1 MLGRTCVSPERTIV
15 CQGLARSYRTASGT
29 VEALHELDVSFDA
42 SGLTAIVGASGSG
55 KSTLLRLLAGLE
67 PPTRGS
73 LRVDG
78 RELAALSPAELRQF
92 RRREVT
98 YVTQKPADNLIAHLT
113 VREQLGP
120 ARDPTELFEQ
130 LGVAHTLDKRPAA
143 LSGGEQARAA
153 MALALLRGTRL
164 VVADEPTAELDE
176 SSAQRVLACVRTFEA
191 RGTAFVFASHDE
203 SVIAAADTLVR
214 LEHTIERRPR
224 DNDLPVDPATGTAF
238 ALRGFSKRYGNVTA
252 VEDATL
258 ELTPGTLTVLLG
270 RSGSG
275 KSTLLMLA
283 AGWQSADRGTL
294 EVDGRPVDPGSLDW
308 RQLAY
313 VPQRFG
319 LAPELTIRENV
330 EWPAR
335 LDGSLAERAAA
346 IEGLLGEL
354 ALLPLADRFPA
365 ETSVGQQ
372 QRAAIAR
379 ALALEPRILLADEP
393 TSHQDPGSRAVVWEA
408 LRAAAAGGATCLV
421 ATHEEQAVVYA
432 DRVEHIAD
440 GLIAEHG

>member
-1 MLGRTCVSPERTIV
+1 MSPERTIV

-78 RELAALSPAELRQF
+78 RELAALSPAELRRF
-92 RRREVT
+92 RRTEVT

-120 ARDPTELFEQ
+120 TRDPKELFEQ

-176 SSAQRVLACVRTFEA
+176 SSAQRVLECVRTFEA

-224 DNDLPVDPATGTAF
+224 DDDLPVDHATGTAV

-283 AGWQSADRGTL
+283 AGWQSADRGAL
-294 EVDGRPVDPGSLDW
+294 EVDGRPVDPTSLDW
-308 RQLAY
+308 RHLAY

-319 LAPELTIRENV
+319 LAPELTIGENV

-408 LRAAAAGGATCLV
+408 LRAAAAGGTTCLV

>member
-1 MLGRTCVSPERTIV
+1 MSGRTCVSSERTIV

-55 KSTLLRLLAGLE
+55 KSTLLRLVAALE

-78 RELAALSPAELRQF
+78 HELAALSPTELRRF
-92 RRREVT
+92 RRTEVT

-113 VREQLGP
+113 VREQLGS
-120 ARDPTELFEQ
+120 AQDPKEIFEQ
-130 LGVAHTLDKRPAA
+130 LGVLHALDKRPAA

-153 MALALLRGTRL
+153 IALALLRGTRF

-176 SSAQRVLACVRTFEA
+176 SSAQRVLESVRTFAA

-214 LEHTIERRPR
+214 LEHAIERRPR
-224 DNDLPVDPATGTAF
+224 DDRPGDPAAGTAF
-238 ALRGFSKRYGNVTA
+238 ALRGISKRYGDVTA

-258 ELTPGTLTVLLG
+258 ELAPGTLTVLLG

-283 AGWQSADRGTL
+283 AGWQSADRGAL
-294 EVDGRPVDPGSLDW
+294 EVDGRPVDPASLDW
-308 RQLAY
+308 QHLAY

-335 LDGSLAERAAA
+335 LDGSLAVRGAA

-372 QRAAIAR
+372 QRGAVAR
-379 ALALEPRILLADEP
+379 ALALGPHILLADEP

-421 ATHEEQAVVYA
+421 ATHEEQAAVYA
-432 DRVEHIAD
+432 DRVERIAD
-440 GLIAEHG
+440 GLIVEHP